1 MCEMLCQR
9 LMSTYLATLSR
20 FDCTQA
26 ATPPWKGFTGW
37 SDVSYKNIHLLPVV
51 REKKKTQCYW
61 SCLFLLDQMAHDIW
75 IHLDPLQTAE
85 DLKFCWMGWR
95 KQVAFPHNVPKI
107 ILHVQTHLCW
117 FHVIRYMC
125 YMLNM
130 WPVSMLLSHL
140 SLKLVLVW
148 LLKIV
153 R

>member
-1 MCEMLCQR
+1 
-9 LMSTYLATLSR
+9 MSAVNVHIFSHFHTLWVGLIAHKLPHHPGRALLVGQTFHIKIYIYYLWSGKKRKLSAIGLA
-20 FDCTQA
+20 F
-26 ATPPWKGFTGW
+26 
-37 SDVSYKNIHLLPVV
+37 
-51 REKKKTQCYW
+51 
-61 SCLFLLDQMAHDIW
+61 FLLDQMAHDIW

-117 FHVIRYMC
+117 YHVIRYMC

-130 WPVSMLLSHL
+130 WPVSMLLLHL